1 MSFEVL
7 VVDDNKQA
15 AVEFARLVTV
25 KTKLSAVATDDP
37 TEAVQLVKSNP
48 IKVALLDQR
57 MPKRDGTVLFGDL
70 RQIDPLLKA
79 IMLTGEADAQEV
91 GEALSLGFSDY
102 IHKSE
107 VDTISP
113 RVLLHYCSYHIDV
126 AEQSTLTNKAL
137 YTIRRGPFWARHIID
152 FVLIS
157 ADLLDE
163 QYVTSDSWRTIVKID
178 AGERAKRTI
187 SRHKV
192 SRLVIE
198 AEEKAKLYA
207 GVSAKV
213 PIVEGLTAK
222 LEKTIEDRFKATS
235 LSEDSSADTVEREFK
250 LPDEPEDPQTLH
262 VKSRQ
267 YEQAP
272 VYQQI
277 RLVIRKTCSCCNS
290 SDVFVLNVNLLT
302 SKVATRQIDFMNDGN
317 SKITETGVVLQ

>member
-15 AVEFARLVTV
+15 AIEFARLVTV
-25 KTKLSAVATDDP
+25 KAKLSAIATDDP
-37 TEAVQLVKSNP
+37 IEAIQLMKSNP

-57 MPKRDGTVLFGDL
+57 MPKRDGTALFGDL
-70 RQIDPLLKA
+70 KQVDPLLKA

-91 GEALSLGFSDY
+91 GEALNLGFSDY

-107 VDTISP
+107 VDTITP
-113 RVLLHYCSYHIDV
+113 RVLLHYCSYHIDI
-126 AEQSTLTNKAL
+126 AEQSTIKNKSL
-137 YTIRRGPFWARHIID
+137 YNFRRGPFWDRQTID
-152 FVLIS
+152 FFLVS
-157 ADLLDE
+157 ADLLDAE
-163 QYVTSDSWRTIVKID
+163 YVRSDSWRTIVKID
-178 AGERAKRTI
+178 AGERTKRTI

-198 AEEKAKLYA
+198 EEEKAKLYA

-222 LEKTIEDRFKATS
+222 LEETIEDRFKTTS
-235 LSEDSSADTVEREFK
+235 MSEESTADTVEREFK
-250 LPDEPEDPQTLH
+250 LPEEPENPQALH

-267 YEQAP
+267 YEHAP
-272 VYQQI
+272 VYQHI
-277 RLVIRKTCSCCNS
+277 RLVIRKKCSCCNS

-302 SKVATRQIDFMNDGN
+302 SKVATRQIDFMSDGGN
-317 SKITETGVVLQ
+317 KITETGIVLQ